1 MHIVF
6 TVFAVTTVCAFW
18 LIGMANYLTIARVAG
33 LRFPGGL
40 YPVRVYQHALGTMR
54 GSRETRLMLIGF
66 GGALLAAACV
76 GSLLV
81 AVRGA

>member
-6 TVFAVTTVCAFW
+6 TVFATTTVCAFW

-40 YPVRVYQHALGTMR
+40 SPVRVYRHALGKMR
-54 GSRETRLMLIGF
+54 GSRETRMMLIGF
-66 GGALLAAACV
+66 GGALLAAACI
-76 GSLLV
+76 GSLLAVGRV
-81 AVRGA
+81 A